1 VRDIPRS
8 TFAHQDEARF
18 IPLSAGNGELILL
31 TYLRGPKGLTHKSRQ
46 TLSFITEVLM
56 LSNIREIQGQY
67 YHTCHKYYSC
77 QWLSSAMNEHYQ
89 IQQVQMIIKRHL
101 VH

>member
-31 TYLRGPKGLTHKSRQ
+31 TYLRGPKGLRRFCSSRMQ
-46 TLSFITEVLM
+46 HIVTIFL
-56 LSNIREIQGQY
+56 
-67 YHTCHKYYSC
+67 
-77 QWLSSAMNEHYQ
+77 
-89 IQQVQMIIKRHL
+89 
-101 VH
+101 